1 MIPSAPGV
9 PGLGNVFSMLRDIRA
24 FLTKSY
30 RELGPVFRIR
40 LLHRRFTV
48 LAGVEAN
55 RFMIRQ
61 GIGHLRSFEFWTR
74 FNARIGAARSLAS
87 MDGPEH
93 AEMRKMLRH
102 PYSRQYAV
110 DHIADIV
117 AIARREL
124 ETWPEG
130 KPHPVRP
137 ALQRIATNQVGS
149 LVGGVSPLPYLDD
162 VAYFFKAMVGNQI
175 IPNPAVLTPRFRRAA
190 QRVHE
195 FYLTVVDAHTGH
207 NSNREGRDL
216 IDELLERHQ
225 ADPQFLPE
233 ADLKLAVLGPSIAAL
248 DTISS
253 TCAFMVY
260 AVLKHPEVLEKIQQ
274 EADRLFADGEPT
286 LEGLREMDTTHRAAM
301 ETMRMWPIAPLQF
314 RTVTNA
320 FELHGHRIPAGE
332 EVIIATTVP
341 HYLPECFPDPYRFDI
356 DRYTPERAEHRRPEN
371 YAPFGLGTHRCL
383 GNGFAE
389 IQIATTMAT
398 LFHHLDLSL
407 VPASYKLKTT
417 QVPLPSP
424 RDSFRVRVTQ
434 RR

>member
-1 MIPSAPGV
+1 
-9 PGLGNVFSMLRDIRA
+9 
-24 FLTKSY
+24 
-30 RELGPVFRIR
+30 
-40 LLHRRFTV
+40 
-48 LAGVEAN
+48 
-55 RFMIRQ
+55 
-61 GIGHLRSFEFWTR
+61 
-74 FNARIGAARSLAS
+74 

-117 AIARREL
+117 AITRREL
-124 ETWPEG
+124 QTWPAG
-130 KPHPVRP
+130 KSHPVRP
-137 ALQRIATNQVGS
+137 ALQRIATDQVGS

-162 VAYFFKAMVGNQI
+162 IAYFFKAMVGNQV

-190 QRVHE
+190 RRVHE
-195 FYLTVVDAHTGH
+195 FYLTVVDAHMQDKTDDE
-207 NSNREGRDL
+207 SRDL
-216 IDELLERHQ
+216 IDELLERHH

-260 AVLKHPEVLEKIQQ
+260 AVLKHPEVLEKIRR

-286 LEGLREMDTTHRAAM
+286 LEGLREMDATHRAAM

-320 FELHGHRIPAGE
+320 FDLHGHHIPAGE

-389 IQIATTMAT
+389 IQIAATIAT
-398 LFHHLDLSL
+398 LFRDLDLSL

-424 RDSFRVRVTQ
+424 RDSFRVRAIQ